1 MHIVKVATFLCTCY
15 SISGKSRIKTIKM
28 NTLELEI
35 IKGEFIM
42 KIKSVFFEYIK
53 NNKKTFVVLLI
64 FFFIG
69 ICLGIAFIN
78 NANENQIQE
87 ITVYVNSLKDNI
99 KSAKDVN
106 KSILFMQ
113 SIKQNII
120 FMLVI
125 WFFGCTIFGSFLI
138 YIAIIY
144 KGFSIGYTI
153 SAIIATLGVKSGMAF
168 VFISLILQNLILL
181 PVLFIISDS
190 GIKMYKN
197 LMKNR
202 FMNIKT
208 EFLRHTI
215 IMLISLVFVTLAS
228 FIEVYVSTSFLIFFK
243 EIL

>member
-1 MHIVKVATFLCTCY
+1 
-15 SISGKSRIKTIKM
+15 
-28 NTLELEI
+28 
-35 IKGEFIM
+35 M

-53 NNKKTFVVLLI
+53 ANKKTFVSLLI

-69 ICLGIAFIN
+69 MGLGIAFIN

-87 ITVYVNSLKDNI
+87 ITLYVNSLKDNI

-125 WFFGCTIFGSFLI
+125 WFFGCTILGSFFI

-153 SAIIATLGVKSGMAF
+153 AAIIATLGVKNGVIFSF
-168 VFISLILQNLILL
+168 CSLFLQNLIFLPILFLL
-181 PVLFIISDS
+181 SES
-190 GIKMYKN
+190 GIKLYAN
-197 LMKNR
+197 LKKNR
-202 FMNIKT
+202 FLNVKI
-208 EFLRHTI
+208 EFLRHTA
-215 IMLISLVFVTLAS
+215 IMLISLAFSIVTS
-228 FIEVYVSTSFLIFFK
+228 FIEVYVSTNFLIFFK
-243 EIL
+243 EIF